1 MVQAFASFVIILIY
15 GVLVSCGFQSLA
27 PKAPRRHGERILY
40 TYSTALRASS
50 DNNEYKGYRFGD
62 ITKGILKKATSSI
75 NQVTGQDEYSF
86 GDLSRFV
93 DSRVKQ
99 QINNI
104 TGQDEY
110 VFGDLSR
117 WADSQ
122 VKAKVTKYTG
132 KDDYVVGDVS
142 KEIIRRVSSGEYD
155 VEDVVLLSKAL
166 ISFGVGLSPVA
177 RFLPAKLLLEMIQ
190 FGLAEEVGGRLMGS
204 LTKVL
209 DERFK
214 ETILGDKNYRLG
226 DKTKQAVQNLM
237 TMATEQDSTSLKS
250 KTSAESLVRNDGEM
264 DAALQAELE
273 DWDRRLGISGGNS
286 TPTTKSE
293 ASL

>member
-15 GVLVSCGFQSLA
+15 GVFFSCGFQSLA
-27 PKAPRRHGERILY
+27 PKAPRRNGERSL
-40 TYSTALRASS
+40 YSTALRTSS
-50 DNNEYKGYRFGD
+50 DNNENKGYRFGD

-75 NQVTGQDEYSF
+75 NQVTGQDEYTF

-99 QINNI
+99 QINTI
-104 TGQDEY
+104 TGRDEY

-117 WADSQ
+117 WADSR
-122 VKAKVTKYTG
+122 VKAKVTNYTG

-142 KEIIRRVSSGEYD
+142 KEIIRRVSSGEYN

-190 FGLAEEVGGRLMGS
+190 FSLAEEVGGRLMGS

-293 ASL
+293 ASS

>member
-1 MVQAFASFVIILIY
+1 M
-15 GVLVSCGFQSLA
+15 
-27 PKAPRRHGERILY
+27 
-40 TYSTALRASS
+40 
-50 DNNEYKGYRFGD
+50 
-62 ITKGILKKATSSI
+62 
-75 NQVTGQDEYSF
+75 TGQEEYTF

-93 DSRVKQ
+93 DARVKT

-122 VKAKVTKYTG
+122 VKAKVTDYTG
-132 KDDYVVGDVS
+132 KDDYAMGDVS
-142 KEIIRRVSSGEYD
+142 KEIIRRVSSGEYN

-166 ISFGVGLSPVA
+166 ITFGVGLSPVA

-190 FGLAEEVGGRLMGS
+190 FGIAEEVGGRLMGS

-214 ETILGDKNYRLG
+214 ETLLGDKNYRLG

-237 TMATEQDSTSLKS
+237 TMAIEQDSTSLTS
-250 KTSAESLVRNDGEM
+250 KTSPEAIVRNDSEM
-264 DAALQAELE
+264 DAALLAELE
-273 DWDRRLGISGGNS
+273 DWDRRLGISPGGNETS
-286 TPTTKSE
+286 AATSGNGKS
-293 ASL
+293 SL